1 MKILSGHFFGMQ
13 VIRWSFVVLNKI
25 GCFLV
30 SWESWA
36 RQPDWMAARNAKTIR
51 KKEIGW
57 PKKGGEV
64 EKTESDF
71 SPSFHSFG

>member
-1 MKILSGHFFGMQ
+1 
-13 VIRWSFVVLNKI
+13 
-25 GCFLV
+25 
-30 SWESWA
+30 
-36 RQPDWMAARNAKTIR
+36 MAARNAKPIR